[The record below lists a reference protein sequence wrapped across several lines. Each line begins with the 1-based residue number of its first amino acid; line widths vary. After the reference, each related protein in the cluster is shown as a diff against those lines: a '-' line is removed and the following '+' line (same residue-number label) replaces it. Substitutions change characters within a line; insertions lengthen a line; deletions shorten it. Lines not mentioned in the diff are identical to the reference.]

1 MSAKF
6 WAVFR
11 CDSNQVFF
19 CVTRDSWDAA
29 MEFAETLVLDN
40 PGQEYVVL
48 EAVRSCV
55 KAEVQ
60 WSECKDVGPMPF

>member
-11 CDSNQVFF
+11 CGAELV
-19 CVTRDSWDAA
+19 CVRKGIDSWDEALSV
-29 MEFAETLVLDN
+29 AESLALDS
-40 PGQEYVVL
+40 PGQEYAVL